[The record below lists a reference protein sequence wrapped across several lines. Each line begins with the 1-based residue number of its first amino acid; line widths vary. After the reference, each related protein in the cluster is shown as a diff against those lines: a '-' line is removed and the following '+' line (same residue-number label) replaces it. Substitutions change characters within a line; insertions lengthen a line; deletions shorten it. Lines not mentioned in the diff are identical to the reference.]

1 MYGICVKS
9 VNTKELFSQ
18 RTVSLKIL
26 FLNYTCFVSLF
37 DSMKFT
43 KMEENAI
50 KHLDLA
56 IQNTDF

>member
-1 MYGICVKS
+1 MCVKS
-9 VNTKELFSQ
+9 VTIKELFSQ
-18 RTVSLKIL
+18 RTLSLKII

-43 KMEENAI
+43 KMKENAI
-50 KHLDLA
+50 KHLALA

>member
-1 MYGICVKS
+1 M
-9 VNTKELFSQ
+9 
-18 RTVSLKIL
+18 SLKIL
-26 FLNYTCFVSLF
+26 FLNYTCFVWLF